1 MQARCSFLL
10 QNNNTSFKWSSFFEA
25 QRVEAFSISLAVSNQ
40 VAEALA
46 CVINF
51 AANMGQLK
59 HIPIQRSHLL
69 SIPLGRKGN
78 EMCLLCSAEARGQSR
93 RRKKSEFLAGKK
105 TFLKR
110 KLWEKLTPRT
120 LPVLFSKSV
129 FLSRLWM
136 RHAPG
141 LQRFAKAFPFIGPAV
156 NAFAALHTS
165 LLWTRCM
172 SSAWKGRWEW
182 KSFIIKECCDE

>member
-1 MQARCSFLL
+1 MKIKTELVDIPMQPCQTKAIDRPDYNCKPCFVACSLMWRQKNNLILQSLFSHFYECCILFSVPTVQARCSFFL

-40 VAEALA
+40 LLEALA

-78 EMCLLCSAEARGQSR
+78 EMCLLCPAEARGWSGSWQNLNS
-93 RRKKSEFLAGKK
+93 
-105 TFLKR
+105 
-110 KLWEKLTPRT
+110 
-120 LPVLFSKSV
+120 
-129 FLSRLWM
+129 
-136 RHAPG
+136 
-141 LQRFAKAFPFIGPAV
+141 
-156 NAFAALHTS
+156 
-165 LLWTRCM
+165 
-172 SSAWKGRWEW
+172 
-182 KSFIIKECCDE
+182 

>member
-1 MQARCSFLL
+1 MWHVLSCGSKNNHILQSLFSHFYECCILFFFPTVQARCSFLL

-40 VAEALA
+40 LAEALA

-59 HIPIQRSHLL
+59 CIPIQRSYLL

-93 RRKKSEFLAGKK
+93 SWKKSEFLAGKK
-105 TFLKR
+105 DSLKT

-120 LPVLFSKSV
+120 LPTLFSKSLFSSSLPV
-129 FLSRLWM
+129 
-136 RHAPG
+136 
-141 LQRFAKAFPFIGPAV
+141 Q
-156 NAFAALHTS
+156 HTS
-165 LLWTRCM
+165 CLL
-172 SSAWKGRWEW
+172 
-182 KSFIIKECCDE
+182 